1 MVWWVNILLGF
12 LIGSFAATYSEG
24 YRNLFKSIL
33 DRLSKGKKKSKP
45 EEDKEE

>member
-24 YRNLFKSIL
+24 YRNLFKRIF
-33 DRLSKGKKKSKP
+33 DKLSGSKKKSNPDEK
-45 EEDKEE
+45 KKK